1 MALTQHECFFKKE
14 STWGTAVDAT
24 TPTTTIAEVLG
35 VTGQFGYK
43 VDNVVGAVNPA
54 SSAYPTEISYHE
66 AKVSGSID
74 FIYQNAMPF
83 VPMMG
88 GVAAA
93 ETEEV
98 SAPYTWTIT
107 PSATAMPFT
116 TSVFVNG
123 TNDKEAQALG
133 CMATSL
139 SFSMKAGGPV
149 TGKLD
154 FVAKAIDIANNAFTA
169 PTTITLDDA
178 IAWNPKDFTYAI
190 GSITGITYITD
201 FEFTI
206 KRTADVGYGLAA
218 RTGVIDFPGKFEA
231 VTGSFSAWIQDS
243 ATANELEQLVL
254 GGTTINEALT
264 AQDIVLDY
272 KTYTD
277 TTADTVKITIDD
289 AIIQSV
295 DATFPL
301 DTKHLYK
308 FNFSAESVSS
318 VLWESP
324 YSSITAGFAPS
335 QE

>member
-14 STWGTAVDAT
+14 SSWGTGVDVT
-24 TPTTTIAEVLG
+24 TPTTGALEVLG
-35 VTGQFGYK
+35 VTGQFSYK

-74 FIYQNAMPF
+74 LIYQNAMPF
-83 VPMMG
+83 VPMLG
-88 GVAAA
+88 SVTAKDPV
-93 ETEEV
+93 EV
-98 SAPYTWTIT
+98 SGPYTWTIA
-107 PSATAMPFT
+107 PSATAAPFT
-116 TSVFVNG
+116 TSIFVNG
-123 TNDKEAQALG
+123 TNDKEAQLLG
-133 CMATSL
+133 CQATSL
-139 SFSMKAGGPV
+139 SFAMKAGGPV

-154 FVAKAIDIANNAFTA
+154 FVAKGIDIANNAFTA

-178 IAWNPKDFTYAI
+178 EAWNPKDFTYAI
-190 GSITGITYITD
+190 GSVSGITYITD

-218 RTGVIDFPGKFEA
+218 RLPVIDFPGKFEA
-231 VTGSFSAWIQDS
+231 VTGSFSAWIQDA

-254 GGTTINEALT
+254 GGTTVNETLT
-264 AQDIVLDY
+264 PQDIVLDY

-277 TTADTVKITIDD
+277 TTADTAKITIND

-308 FNFSAESVSS
+308 FNFSAESVNP
-318 VLWESP
+318 VVWESP
-324 YSSITAGFAPS
+324 IAVSVGAW
-335 QE
+335 